1 MADLGSKNFQKV
13 NENATAR
20 IEIHAPVFG
29 QNFEKRTIVAVCA
42 TVVTTTQP
50 TSLQPRYTVGK
61 IECLEKPNWIG
72 YKSFTMKKISN
83 DTCF

>member
-1 MADLGSKNFQKV
+1 M

-20 IEIHAPVFG
+20 IEIHAPVFV
-29 QNFEKRTIVAVCA
+29 QNFKKRDIVAVCA

-61 IECLEKPNWIG
+61 IECLETPNWIG
-72 YKSFTMKKISN
+72 YKSLTMKKCSIKN
-83 DTCF
+83 GQ